1 MTTNIQQQAEAIS
14 DQIEATALTSN
25 VSPGMQVGESLSS
38 NGSEIS
44 GEVTDIRYKNLVSM
58 WARETGIHSY
68 ALPYMVAD
76 LAKQRIKPIDGIT
89 GPLTGQ
95 SVFVFRYEDVPL
107 SIRERPE
114 GTKLPC
120 YLNSNHPLAA
130 KWHAMGFVACIKVNI
145 PSQAALESH
154 MAHSHKR
161 AWATI
166 QKDEEDRVRDEDR
179 EFSRANTLALQALVE
194 RLASG
199 QQLTPAET
207 VGSVG
212 QEAIRQVV
220 SDVPDEPI
228 PTVPYVVTC
237 ETCELEVTGKS
248 MAGALASLRAHEKRE
263 HPTTE

>member
-14 DQIEATALTSN
+14 DQVEATTLTSN

-38 NGSEIS
+38 NDSEIS
-44 GEVTDIRYKNLVSM
+44 GEVTDIRYRNLVSM

-68 ALPYMVAD
+68 ALPYMVGD
-76 LAKQRIKPIDGIT
+76 LAKQRIKT

-130 KWHAMGFVACIKVNI
+130 KWHAMGFVACIKQNI

-194 RLASG
+194 RLTSG

-220 SDVPDEPI
+220 SEASDEPT
-228 PTVPYVVTC
+228 PAASYAASC
-237 ETCELEVTGKS
+237 ETCGLEVTGKS
-248 MAGALASLRAHEKRE
+248 KAGALASLRAHEKRE
-263 HPTTE
+263 HPTTG